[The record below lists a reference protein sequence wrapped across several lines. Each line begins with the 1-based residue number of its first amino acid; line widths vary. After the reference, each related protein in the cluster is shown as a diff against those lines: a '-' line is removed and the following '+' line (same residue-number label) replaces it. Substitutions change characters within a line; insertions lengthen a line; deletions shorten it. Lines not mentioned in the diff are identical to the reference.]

1 MVLSNSP
8 MAIARK
14 FKLTKLGIEQQMKA
28 NKIKNDLITPKF
40 EIPECVKQQLKDDFI
55 K

>member
-14 FKLTKLGIEQQMKA
+14 FKLTKLGIEQQMNA
-28 NKIKNDLITPKF
+28 NKIKNDIIAPKF